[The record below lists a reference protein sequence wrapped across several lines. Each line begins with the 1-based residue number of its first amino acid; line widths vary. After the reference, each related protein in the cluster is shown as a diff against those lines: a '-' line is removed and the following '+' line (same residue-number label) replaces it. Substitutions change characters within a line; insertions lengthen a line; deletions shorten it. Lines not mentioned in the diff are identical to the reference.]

1 MAVIETAEKM
11 LPAGL
16 RPIGGRTLRMLAA
29 VLTERGEK
37 AAAQRMALT
46 AFSIRILSAALAFI
60 SQIVLARLMG
70 EYEYGIFVFVWVLV
84 VVFGDLSCLGFH
96 TAIIR
101 FLPQY
106 KAAGAFEEIRGLTG
120 TARIFA
126 LLSGTAV
133 LAAGMLGL
141 HFFGHMIQLYYL
153 VPIFLGLLAM
163 PMIALGDI
171 LEGTS
176 RANHW
181 PVMALGPVYIVRPIL
196 IILFMLIAIA
206 IGAEHTAVTAM
217 QAALAATFVTALGQY
232 AATLYRLRRHYD
244 AGPRKVDFLAWFSVA
259 FPIFLIEGV
268 SFLLTNSDVVVVGIF
283 LEPHDVA
290 IYFAAAKTMALVHFI
305 NFSVKAASGPRFS
318 SIIAEGDHAQLATA
332 AIDAARWTFWPALGV
347 GLVVLAAGHLLL
359 SLFGGAFT
367 SGYLVMAILLAGI
380 LAKALVGPAETLLMM
395 AGKQNLCVALY
406 AGALAANVGLNLALI
421 PHYGIEGTAI
431 ATASAM
437 GVEAILLHLAVR
449 RTLGI
454 VLFAFASP
462 SAATPEMRVR

>member
-16 RPIGGRTLRMLAA
+16 RPIGGRALRMLAA

-46 AFSIRILSAALAFI
+46 AFTIRILSAALAFV

-106 KAAGAFEEIRGLTG
+106 RAAGAVEEIRGLTG

-141 HFFGHMIQLYYL
+141 HFFGDMIQVYYL

-181 PVMALGPVYIVRPIL
+181 PVMALSPVYIIRPIL
-196 IILFMLIAIA
+196 IIAFMLIAIA
-206 IGAEHTAVTAM
+206 SGAEHTAVTAM

-244 AGPRKVDFLAWFSVA
+244 KGPHKVDFLAWFSVA

-347 GLVVLAAGHLLL
+347 GLAVLAAGHLLL

-380 LAKALVGPAETLLMM
+380 LAKSLVGPAETLLMM
-395 AGKQNLCVALY
+395 AGRQNICVALY
-406 AGALAANVGLNLALI
+406 AGALTANVGLNLALI

-437 GVEAILLHLAVR
+437 AVEAILLHLAVR

-462 SAATPEMRVR
+462 STATPEMRVR

>member
-16 RPIGGRTLRMLAA
+16 RPIGGRALRLLAA

-46 AFSIRILSAALAFI
+46 AFAIRILSAALAFV

-106 KAAGAFEEIRGLTG
+106 RAAGAFEEIRGLTG

-126 LLSGTAV
+126 LLSGTVV

-141 HFFGHMIQLYYL
+141 HFFGDMIQVYYL

-181 PVMALGPVYIVRPIL
+181 PVMALSPVYIIRPIL
-196 IILFMLIAIA
+196 IIAFMLIAIA
-206 IGAEHTAVTAM
+206 SGAEHTAVTAM

-244 AGPRKVDFLAWFSVA
+244 KGPHKIDFLAWFSVA

-380 LAKALVGPAETLLMM
+380 LAKSLVGPAETLLMM
-395 AGKQNLCVALY
+395 AGRQNICVALY
-406 AGALAANVGLNLALI
+406 AGALTANVGLNLALI

-437 GVEAILLHLAVR
+437 AVEAILLHLAVR